1 MAPGAKAE
9 RGPASDTGSSTATG
23 TWGFEAEELS
33 ELLGAEELEEILSG
47 FERGV

>member
-9 RGPASDTGSSTATG
+9 RGPTSDAGSSTATG

-33 ELLGAEELEEILSG
+33 ELLEAKELEDILSS